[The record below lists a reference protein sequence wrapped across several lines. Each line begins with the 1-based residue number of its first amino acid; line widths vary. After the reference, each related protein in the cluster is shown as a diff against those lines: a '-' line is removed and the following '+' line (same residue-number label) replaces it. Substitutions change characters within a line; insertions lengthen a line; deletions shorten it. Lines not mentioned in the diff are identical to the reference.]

1 MAVEKQ
7 MEMDLG
13 EVPDNTIGV
22 DPVSGNEIPLGSTAE
37 NVRDDIPANLSEGE
51 IVIAADVVN
60 FHGVKLFEDL
70 RKEAKMGYAQM
81 AEDGRIGGEP
91 MMGDEDIDIEF
102 NIEDLEVMD
111 APDAAEPEDAFL
123 GKFFAG
129 IREANR
135 KQQEANNQKRDRSY
149 KAIKARA
156 QANKG
161 KPKNRAEALLQAL
174 QNAFRDD
181 SDKKRPTLKS
191 KPATSDD
198 APGPSIAEQINF
210 GGDYRD
216 KKEKTTTKKPAQTK
230 GAGEVTK
237 AYTGSDDKQNVRY
250 YDKGFLERLTENLGL
265 DEGGLVEEPFYS
277 QKGGFD
283 MAEAA
288 SGSSGVQ
295 VIEYMNDEGHR
306 IFITFI
312 DGVPQTEIPEGYY
325 PVGDPIDIN
334 TVVNAGDPETIVG
347 VSTGSTGGSDM
358 GDSGSGS
365 GANMPTAEAIN
376 YKELTMDE
384 LKDMVDDMSS
394 FGTKLSGLSFITKAM
409 MKLQHNSIRKE
420 IERRLLDPNT
430 SEVDKMRLRN
440 LQELAEREQPGLI
453 ESIVDKITG
462 KEVEKRVSQIAK
474 PVIPDVDYSDPTL
487 ATIPIPYT
495 PDPQTESSTTT
506 PGVSTTSYDP
516 IPPVESG
523 FGGMGPD
530 PAEQF
535 GGSQTR
541 FEDPDNTAD
550 DGKIDLVLPEIEVR
564 GTSRSDR
571 DAQRRRD
578 RQEANKN
585 MAGQSTR
592 RKTGTSKSATRG
604 LSSKQKTGG
613 ASLDSRF
620 GISGLEKGGL
630 VDKPT
635 VKKVVKGLK
644 KASKSHAKQAASLE
658 KAINKKSK

>member
-1 MAVEKQ
+1 

-37 NVRDDIPANLSEGE
+37 NVRDDIPTNLSEGE
-51 IVIAADVVN
+51 IVVPADVVN

-70 RKEAKMGYAQM
+70 RKEAKMGYAKM
-81 AEDGRIGGEP
+81 AKNGRIGGEP

-102 NIEDLEVMD
+102 TIEDLEVMN

-135 KQQEANNQKRDRSY
+135 KQQEANTEKRDRSY

-181 SDKKRPTLKS
+181 SDKKRPQLKS

-198 APGPSIAEQINF
+198 AKGPSIAEQINF

-216 KKEKTTTKKPAQTK
+216 KKEKKTAKKPTQTK

-237 AYTGSDDKQNVRY
+237 AYTGDRDKESVRY
-250 YDKGFLERLTENLGL
+250 YDKGFLERLTENLGF
-265 DEGGLVEEPFYS
+265 DEGGLVEEEPFYS

-288 SGSSGVQ
+288 SGSGVQ

-334 TVVNAGDPETIVG
+334 TVVNAGDPSTVVG
-347 VSTGSTGGSDM
+347 GSSGSTGGSDM

-384 LKDMVDDMSS
+384 LKDMVEDMSS
-394 FGTKLSGLSFITKAM
+394 FGTKLSGLSLITKAM

-420 IERRLLDPNT
+420 IERRLADPNT

-440 LQELAEREQPGLI
+440 LQELAEREQPGLV
-453 ESIVDKITG
+453 ETIVNKLTG
-462 KEVEKRVSQIAK
+462 KEFEKAVDQIPK
-474 PVIPDVDYSDPTL
+474 PKIPDVDYSDPTL

-495 PDPQTESSTTT
+495 PDPQTESNTTT
-506 PGVSTTSYDP
+506 PGISTTSYDP

-541 FEDPDNTAD
+541 FEDPDNTKD

-564 GTSRSDR
+564 GDSRSDR

-585 MAGQSTR
+585 IAGQSTR
-592 RKTGTSKSATRG
+592 RKTGLTKSATRG

-644 KASKSHAKQAASLE
+644 KASKSHAKQADQLE
-658 KAINKKSK
+658 KALKKKSK